1 MNTLPSR
8 VHDSQNGLNYTL
20 VENYYLP
27 DLEIESGQPIGKF
40 GRARMKYLKEY
51 RPGLYSR
58 LLLSGKLYD
67 DLNEVD
73 AEAQRLLDQMIPQMA
88 AEAGINE
95 DLKAADPIRWGGR
108 SRKSSV
114 TMSYSSKGKEN
125 SVLKPNQARI
135 LHLVSK
141 RILVFRFSMKHL
153 CASVQRFSFDQYAK
167 HFIGAVFNKLRTK
180 NAES

>member
-20 VENYYLP
+20 VGNYYLP
-27 DLEIESGQPIGKF
+27 DLEIESSQPIGKF

-95 DLKAADPIRWGGR
+95 DLKAADQMRWVGMMNTIKAHHPNANLVAIDYDPGASQVNQQNRIKLMLANIREEEKQADVQQTKTEKTA
-108 SRKSSV
+108 RKPQNGM
-114 TMSYSSKGKEN
+114 TM
-125 SVLKPNQARI
+125 
-135 LHLVSK
+135 
-141 RILVFRFSMKHL
+141 
-153 CASVQRFSFDQYAK
+153 
-167 HFIGAVFNKLRTK
+167 
-180 NAES
+180 